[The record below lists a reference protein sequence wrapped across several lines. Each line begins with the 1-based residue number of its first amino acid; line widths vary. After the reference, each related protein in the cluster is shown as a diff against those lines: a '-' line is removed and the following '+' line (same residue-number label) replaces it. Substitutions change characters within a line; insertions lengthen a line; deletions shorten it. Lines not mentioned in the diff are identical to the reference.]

1 MPTIQVLGGKGKS
14 AATLELKPDV
24 FGVEIRVPLL
34 HQAVTREL
42 AARRAGTHDTRGR
55 SEVSG
60 GGRKPWKQ
68 KGTGRARQG
77 SIRATQWKG
86 GGKPFGP
93 TPRSYVQDMPRQMRR
108 EALRAAI
115 AARIADGGLKVVEAL
130 GTADGKSKALVARLA
145 DLGLVAEP
153 TIVVVERLDEALM
166 RAARN
171 VPWLTVETP
180 GHVSVYQLLRA
191 RQALFERA
199 ALLALQTALAPAEGS
214 ARTEGAR

>member
-1 MPTIQVLGGKGKS
+1 MPTVQVLDAKGKQAGS
-14 AATLELKPDV
+14 LELKADV
-24 FGVEIRVPLL
+24 FGSEILEPLL

-42 AARRAGTHDTRGR
+42 ADRRAGTHDTRGR

-77 SIRATQWKG
+77 STRAVQWKG

-93 TPRSYVQDMPRQMRR
+93 TPRSYAKDMPREMRR
-108 EALRAAI
+108 ASLRAAVAAKI
-115 AARIADGGLKVVEAL
+115 AAGQLSAVEAID
-130 GTADGKSKALVARLA
+130 ARDGKTKALVGVLA
-145 DLGLVAEP
+145 ALGIAKVPTLLVVRELAEG
-153 TIVVVERLDEALM
+153 LA

-180 GHVSVYQLLRA
+180 PHVSVYQLLHAHRVV
-191 RQALFERA
+191 FERA
-199 ALLALQTALAPAEGS
+199 GLVALEEALAK
-214 ARTEGAR
+214 